1 METFDLLWTA
11 SIEEIKKGYI
21 QKGDCFACLL
31 CEKEFEKGIIYPE
44 EGVFYE
50 AERYMRFHIEKA
62 HHSVFD
68 TLIQMDKDLTGL
80 SDHQKKLLQLF
91 YQGKSD
97 NEIRKEMEI
106 GSTST
111 IRNHRFVLKKK
122 ERQAKVFLTL
132 MELVKQKDQHQSANL
147 DFPEK
152 AESVD
157 EYEKIIS
164 RNFSEGPGGPLK
176 TLNLKEKH
184 KLVVLRE
191 IAKHF
196 KNKKTYTEKEIN
208 DILKA
213 IYEDNVILRRYLIEY
228 GFLDRTPDGS
238 RYWLI
243 RDSERGREESM
254 DRKKEI
260 KRLYKE
266 TEPEAGVYQIKNT
279 INQKILIASSLNLK
293 TINGKEFQLKSGT
306 HKNRELQKEWNEF
319 GKEAFVFEVLEILKP
334 KKDGYFDAKDE
345 LEKLEEKW
353 LEKLQPF
360 GERGY
365 NRKEL

>member
-106 GSTST
+106 GSAST

-122 ERQAKVFLTL
+122 ERLPT
-132 MELVKQKDQHQSANL
+132 
-147 DFPEK
+147 
-152 AESVD
+152 
-157 EYEKIIS
+157 
-164 RNFSEGPGGPLK
+164 
-176 TLNLKEKH
+176 
-184 KLVVLRE
+184 
-191 IAKHF
+191 
-196 KNKKTYTEKEIN
+196 
-208 DILKA
+208 
-213 IYEDNVILRRYLIEY
+213 
-228 GFLDRTPDGS
+228 
-238 RYWLI
+238 
-243 RDSERGREESM
+243 
-254 DRKKEI
+254 
-260 KRLYKE
+260 
-266 TEPEAGVYQIKNT
+266 
-279 INQKILIASSLNLK
+279 
-293 TINGKEFQLKSGT
+293 
-306 HKNRELQKEWNEF
+306 
-319 GKEAFVFEVLEILKP
+319 
-334 KKDGYFDAKDE
+334 
-345 LEKLEEKW
+345 
-353 LEKLQPF
+353 
-360 GERGY
+360 
-365 NRKEL
+365 